1 MNDVIDNGRSV
12 APNLQRMDGSKRAV
26 SSSPG
31 GARPTKTLFIL
42 VCLLTAPLSTVHASS
57 HSTDE
62 EARELKRAVIT
73 NYAAIAEATY
83 QDALAGARR
92 LQDAIDLFL
101 QQPSEPAMKAARQS
115 WLDARIPYLQSE
127 AFRFYDGPIDQ
138 VEGFVNAWPL
148 DENFVDYVQ
157 DNPGAGI
164 VNAVEQYPV
173 LSRQLIL
180 SLNEKEGEKSIS
192 TGFHAI
198 EFLLWGQDMNPD
210 GPGNRSWRDYTDTA
224 KNPERRRQYLRIVS
238 GLLVEHL
245 QSVAAAWVEGRP
257 DNYRA
262 EFQSAD
268 ADTAL
273 ARILKGIGALSGPE
287 LAGER
292 LTVPYETK
300 EQEDEHSCF
309 SDNTVN
315 DVIYDAIGMQNVY
328 LGRYS
333 AASGRKI
340 QGPGVHDL
348 LKHVNPS
355 FAEKLAAQVEDAV
368 SSARGIPAPF
378 DRAIQGT
385 DAKPGRVAVKKCINA
400 LQSQS
405 DLIAQSAK
413 VLGIKLNL

>member
-1 MNDVIDNGRSV
+1 VSERSAAFAPLPLGKPCV
-12 APNLQRMDGSKRAV
+12 AL
-26 SSSPG
+26 
-31 GARPTKTLFIL
+31 LICL
-42 VCLLTAPLSTVHASS
+42 CCLLAPASNTARGSDHRT
-57 HSTDE
+57 E
-62 EARELKRAVIT
+62 EAGELKRAVIA
-73 NYAAIAEATY
+73 NYSAVVDATY
-83 QDALAGARR
+83 QEALAGARK
-92 LQDAIDLFL
+92 LNSAIDGFL
-101 QQPSEPAMKAARQS
+101 KQPSEHAMKAARQA
-115 WLDARIPYLQSE
+115 WLDARVPYLQIE

-138 VEGFVNAWPL
+138 VEGWINAWPL

-173 LSRQLIL
+173 LSRKLIL

-198 EFLLWGQDMNPD
+198 EFLLWGQDINPD
-210 GPGNRSWRDYTDTA
+210 GPGNRSWRDYTDTT
-224 KNPERRRQYLRIVS
+224 KNAERRRQYLRIVTD
-238 GLLVEHL
+238 LLVEHL
-245 QSVAAAWVEGRP
+245 KSVSEAWVEGRK

-262 EFQSAD
+262 EFQRID

-315 DVIYDAIGMQNVY
+315 DVIYDGIGIQNVY

-333 AASGRKI
+333 TSSGRKI
-340 QGPGVHDL
+340 QGPGLHDL
-348 LKHVNPS
+348 LKHVDPS
-355 FAEKLAAQVEDAV
+355 FAEKLAVQIEDAIA
-368 SSARGIPAPF
+368 SARSIPPPF
-378 DRAIQGT
+378 DLAIQGT
-385 DAKPGRVAVKKCINA
+385 DSKPGRIAVKKTIKA
-400 LQSQS
+400 FQTQS
-405 DLIAQSAK
+405 DTIAHSAR

>member
-1 MNDVIDNGRSV
+1 VLFGLARFEWLALLCLWFLFPASNTAR
-12 APNLQRMDGSKRAV
+12 GSDHRT
-26 SSSPG
+26 G
-31 GARPTKTLFIL
+31 
-42 VCLLTAPLSTVHASS
+42 
-57 HSTDE
+57 E
-62 EARELKRAVIT
+62 EVGELKRAVIT
-73 NYAAIAEATY
+73 NYAAVVHATY
-83 QDALAGARR
+83 QDALAGARK
-92 LQDAIDLFL
+92 LKSAIHAFL
-101 QQPSEPAMKAARQS
+101 KQPSENAMKAARQA
-115 WLDARIPYLQSE
+115 WLAARVPYLQSE

-138 VEGFVNAWPL
+138 VEGWINAWPL

-164 VNAVEQYPV
+164 VNAVDQYPV
-173 LSRQLIL
+173 LSRKLIL

-198 EFLLWGQDMNPD
+198 EFLLWGQDLNPD
-210 GPGNRSWRDYTDTA
+210 GPGNRSWSDYTDTA
-224 KNPERRRQYLRIVS
+224 KNAERRRQYLRIATD
-238 GLLVEHL
+238 LLVEHL
-245 QSVAAAWVEGRP
+245 QSVADAWAEGRK

-262 EFQSAD
+262 QFQRVD

-315 DVIYDAIGMQNVY
+315 DIIYDGIGIQNVY

-333 AASGRKI
+333 ATSGRKI
-340 QGPGVHDL
+340 QGPGLHDL
-348 LKHVNPS
+348 LNHVDPS
-355 FAEKLAAQVEDAV
+355 FAEKLAVQIEDAIA
-368 SSARGIPAPF
+368 SARGIPPPF
-378 DRAIQGT
+378 DMAIQGA
-385 DAKPGRVAVKKCINA
+385 DSKPGRIAVKKAIKA
-400 LQSQS
+400 FQTQS
-405 DLIAQSAK
+405 DTIAQSAK